1 MPIDTFIILLY
12 SRIRRDGMVPFRK
25 HLETFHKEDQA
36 MRSVDDSD
44 TKVTRVKLCGVQG
57 CCPTVEIHHGS
68 DRVVITDDDGGKVT
82 LTKEQWRE
90 ALVKVN
96 VDA

>member
-1 MPIDTFIILLY
+1 MTDDYDSKSSIP
-12 SRIRRDGMVPFRK
+12 RIR
-25 HLETFHKEDQA
+25 
-36 MRSVDDSD
+36 
-44 TKVTRVKLCGVQG
+44 LCGVMG

-68 DRVVITDDDGGKVT
+68 DKIVITDDDGGRVT

-90 ALVKVN
+90 ALTKVN

>member
-1 MPIDTFIILLY
+1 MAEINDSTVKVI
-12 SRIRRDGMVPFRK
+12 RI
-25 HLETFHKEDQA
+25 Q
-36 MRSVDDSD
+36 
-44 TKVTRVKLCGVQG
+44 LCGVQG

-68 DRVVITDDDGGKVT
+68 DKVVITDDDGGKVT
-82 LTKEQWRE
+82 LTKEQWQE

>member
-1 MPIDTFIILLY
+1 MAEINNP
-12 SRIRRDGMVPFRK
+12 
-25 HLETFHKEDQA
+25 EA
-36 MRSVDDSD
+36 
-44 TKVTRVKLCGVQG
+44 KVTRIQLCGVQG

-68 DRVVITDDDGGKVT
+68 DKVVIADDDGGKVT

-90 ALVKVN
+90 ALAKVN